1 MHKELL
7 KTLRKLQEEFHCFD
21 ESELDALDRGS
32 DIWTRLH
39 DEDTK
44 LDSLNFKL
52 DIYVSKKF
60 DYSLTYNGFGDLSV
74 EDIDNLI
81 EQLKR
86 KKKIMQ
92 ELERF
97 KGVSLEEK

>member
-1 MHKELL
+1 MKQELIKKL
-7 KTLRKLQEEFHCFD
+7 KDLNEEYHCFD
-21 ESELDALDRGS
+21 EHELEMLEGGS
-32 DIWTRLH
+32 DLWTRLH
-39 DEDTK
+39 DKDTK
-44 LDSLNFKL
+44 LESLNFKL
-52 DIYVSKKF
+52 DILASKKF
-60 DYSLTYNGFGDLSV
+60 DYSLTYNGFGDLSI

-97 KGVSLEEK
+97 KGISLEEK

>member
-1 MHKELL
+1 MNRELV
-7 KTLRKLQEEFHCFD
+7 KTLRKLQEEYHCYD
-21 ESELDALDRGS
+21 ERDLEILEKGWDVKLLLS
-32 DIWTRLH
+32 DK
-39 DEDTK
+39 DTK
-44 LDSLNFKL
+44 LDSLNFRL
-52 DIYVSKKF
+52 NLFLGNKF
-60 DYSLTYNGFGDLSV
+60 DYNLTYNGFGDLSI

-97 KGVSLEEK
+97 KGISL